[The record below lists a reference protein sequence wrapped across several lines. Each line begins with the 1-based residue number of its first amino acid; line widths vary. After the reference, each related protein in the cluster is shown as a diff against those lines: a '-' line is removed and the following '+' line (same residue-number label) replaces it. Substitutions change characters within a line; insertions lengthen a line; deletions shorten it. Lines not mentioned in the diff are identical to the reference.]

1 MYEMVLKMTQ
11 ANNNAA
17 DASEFGSYAPA
28 WFHRKVMDITKSM
41 PDTWLGRRLAFIVR
55 RFGLMT
61 LNGPLDVRL
70 FNHDLRLYPF
80 RNVCE
85 RRALFTPQYFDE
97 TERTLLAERLP
108 ENPVFVDIGANVGL
122 YSFFIAGA
130 ATGKP
135 TILAIEP
142 QADILE
148 RLKTNIGFNPDHG
161 IRTLDCAVGGEN
173 GEMTLF
179 VDRGNQGESSV
190 KMIGDAGSETAT
202 RVPTKT
208 LMAILEDEGIDH
220 VDALKID
227 VEGAE
232 DIILFPFF
240 EEAPQAL
247 HPMVIVLER
256 SDDAWHGDLR
266 GLLNAHD
273 YRLIAETRLNL
284 VFEKGQ

>member
-1 MYEMVLKMTQ
+1 MHDMVLKMTE
-11 ANNNAA
+11 ANNDIAA
-17 DASEFGSYAPA
+17 APAFGRHAPA
-28 WFHRKVMDITKSM
+28 WFHRKILAVTKVM
-41 PDTWLGRRLAFIVR
+41 PDTWLGRRLAFIFR
-55 RFGLMT
+55 RIGLMT

-70 FNHDLRLYPF
+70 FDHNLRLYPF

-97 TERTLLAERLP
+97 TERTLIAERLP

-122 YSFFIAGA
+122 YSFFVAGA
-130 ATGKP
+130 ATGTPK
-135 TILAIEP
+135 ILAIEP
-142 QADILE
+142 QADILD
-148 RLKTNIGFNPDHG
+148 RLKTNIGFNPDRG
-161 IRTLDCAVGGEN
+161 IKTLDCAVGGEN

-179 VDRGNQGESSV
+179 IDPGNQGESSV

-202 RVPTKT
+202 RVTTKT
-208 LMAILEDEGIDH
+208 LMTILADEGIGH

-240 EEAPQAL
+240 EEAQQAL
-247 HPMVIVLER
+247 HPQVIVLER

-266 GLLNAHD
+266 GLLNAQD

-284 VFEKGQ
+284 VFEKG